1 MRLREKLLTSLLLVP
16 IAGTS
21 AWAKERSNYD
31 AFLEQRDSRSLAVDS
46 NTAASRGLRIE
57 QTEHRL
63 GVPTFAWAT
72 QEGAQS
78 KSVIRTGMTAESAA
92 RAHLQSVAD
101 SYRLTRDD
109 VSGANLRSMHNTG
122 KGAII
127 ATFNQS
133 VGGIP
138 VFRNEI
144 KVVMGQDLRLV
155 AVSGYLAPSE
165 LAFTA
170 RSKARAGFNLSAADA
185 VSGAF
190 KDLTGSGT
198 QATSFVNAGTKG
210 DYTFF
215 ELTPATKSALPQ
227 DLAVPARARQVYFML
242 AGNLEP
248 AWYVEVNAGP
258 KAARSSQYFGYVVSA
273 ATGKVLFRNDLSAD
287 AGTAFTY
294 KVWADQASPFIP
306 EDGPQGNDATPH
318 PTGTQDGYQAPLN
331 RPANNITL
339 ANSPYSKN
347 DPWLPAN
354 ATQTTG
360 NNVDAYADLTAPD
373 GFQPGSADLR
383 AETTSENT
391 FSYVYDTTKA
401 PGISTEQTKA
411 AVVNLFYVNN
421 FLHDWFYDAGFDEA
435 AGNAQSFNFG
445 RGGAEGDPLQAQAQD
460 YGGRDNANM
469 STPADGA
476 SPRMQM
482 YVFNGTPELSVTSPA
497 ALAGIYEASSAS
509 YGTEAFDMTGDIKAA
524 PETNPL
530 GCSPFEAGYFT
541 DKIALINRGDCNF
554 VIKSLNAQTAG
565 AIATVI
571 VNNADGSPITM
582 GGNGTDDAKV
592 KTPSLMITKA
602 AGAAWRTALDPG
614 PLSVKFLREPNQDRD
629 GTLDN
634 GIVAHEWG
642 HYISNRLVGNAAG
655 LSNNQGR
662 SMGEGWGD
670 FHAMLMQ
677 VRESDRNKPGNSNW
691 QGVYSTAGYV
701 SSGGKNQ
708 GYYFGIRR
716 LPYSTDMSK
725 NGYTFKHIANFTPLP
740 TDAGTRSDINSE
752 VHNSGEVWATM
763 LWECYASLLN
773 AHPFQE
779 AQNRM
784 KQYLVASYKATP
796 NAPTFTEARD
806 AVLAVALASDPA
818 DYQRFVAAFAKRG
831 LGFGAKSPDRDA
843 FDHLSVTES
852 FSSGGNLEVT
862 SISLTDNAGGCD
874 QDGILDIG
882 EQGELKI
889 TVRNVGGN
897 GLSAFSGTVSST
909 STTATLEFPNGAAI
923 NVPALSR
930 GASAT
935 VTVPVSVTAVSGTPT
950 RAGIKVAFD
959 STEIPAAARTVTFD
973 PRVNYDNV
981 ATTSNTETFESGLTG
996 WTVSQNLSSSGDWT
1010 LSGSPANRYAHGADP
1025 GTIAE
1030 TTITSP
1036 WLSVD
1041 DAADFVMSYNYRHSF
1056 EFDSSA
1062 SYDGAVLEFTV
1073 DGIDWIDPW
1082 DLYPVVDADPGYVD
1096 YIAAG
1101 GGNPLEDR
1109 PAMAQV
1115 SPGFPAFTAASIN
1128 FGTFF
1133 PDLGLK
1139 NVRFRFRIGGD
1150 VAVGGYGL
1158 DLDNVNFEGATA
1170 VFSGQAEQ
1178 PASTGVCN
1186 VPPVANAG
1194 PSRVGTAAVAE
1205 GVLVGGVLNRA
1216 TITLNGTG
1224 SFDPDAAAGDALTY
1238 SWTQTG
1244 GATPVT
1250 LNGADTATP
1259 SFVADVDY
1267 TDTLTFQL
1275 VVTDASGKASAPK
1288 TVNIQILNVNQPPVA
1303 AATAPATVNERD
1315 TTPVT
1320 LDASGSTDADVIHA
1334 NTLTYSWARTGGTT
1348 PAVTLTN
1355 ATRAKATFLAPE
1367 VTADTQLNFTVTV
1380 TDSSGARSTK
1390 AVAVTVKNVD
1400 RAPVANAGADFDADA
1415 RSTVTLTGSGTDAD
1429 GTAVTYLWE
1438 QTGGTDVTLT
1448 DADQATATFTAPDV
1462 NTATELTF
1470 KLTVTSGGQS
1480 GTDLV
1485 NVTVRKANRHP
1496 VGQAPATIDVDEGSN
1511 VELDASGI
1519 TDPDGD
1525 TLTYVWAQL
1534 GGQPV
1539 TLDNKD
1545 TAKVKFTAPQVQVDT
1560 ALAFSLTVTDSDGAT
1575 SGPFV
1580 YTVNVKQVNQA
1591 PVAKARVI
1599 SGVRGGEL
1607 VKIDA
1612 ATSTDPDNETLTYA
1626 WAQTG
1631 GPSVTLTGANAAEA
1645 SFTPP
1650 AKKTLEN
1657 YAFTVTVTDAA
1668 GATSTAEIKVSVPK
1682 ADDDGGGCSST
1693 GGSAGGMAP
1702 LMALFA
1708 AMAFARRR
1716 KA

>member
-31 AFLEQRDSRSLAVDS
+31 AFLEQRDSRSLAVDA
-46 NTAASRGLRIE
+46 NTAVSRGLRIE

-78 KSVIRTGMTAESAA
+78 KSVIRNGMTAEGAA
-92 RAHLQSVAD
+92 RAHLQAVAD
-101 SYRLTRDD
+101 SYRLTRED

-170 RSKARAGFNLSAADA
+170 RSKARAGFNLGAADA

-198 QATSFVNAGTKG
+198 QATSFVNTGTKG
-210 DYTFF
+210 DFTFF
-215 ELTPATKSALPQ
+215 ELSPATKSALPQ
-227 DLAVPARARQVYFML
+227 DLATPARARQVYFML

-294 KVWADQASPFIP
+294 KVWADQAAPFIP

-318 PTGTQDGYQAPLN
+318 PTGLRDGYQAPLN
-331 RPANNITL
+331 RPAHDITL

-360 NNVDAYADLTAPD
+360 NNVDAYADLNAPD
-373 GFQPGSADLR
+373 GFQPGTNDLR
-383 AETTSENT
+383 AETTGENA
-391 FSYVYDTTKA
+391 FSYVYDTSKRPGFSPEQIKA
-401 PGISTEQTKA
+401 S
-411 AVVNLFYVNN
+411 VVNLFYVNN
-421 FLHDWFYDAGFDEA
+421 FLHDWYYDAGFDEA

-445 RGGAEGDPLQAQAQD
+445 RGGVEGDPIQAQAQD
-460 YGGRDNANM
+460 YGGRNNANM

-482 YVFNGTPELSVTSPA
+482 YVFDGTPELSVTSPSSLA
-497 ALAGIYEASSAS
+497 AVYEAGSAS
-509 YGTEAFDMTGDIKAA
+509 YGLQAYDVTGEIQI
-524 PETNPL
+524 PETNKD
-530 GCSPFEAGYFT
+530 GCTAFDPGYFT
-541 DKIALINRGDCNF
+541 GKIALIDRGTCNF
-554 VIKSLNAQTAG
+554 VIKSLNAQNAG

-571 VNNADGSPITM
+571 ANNSAGSTINM
-582 GGNGTDDAKV
+582 GGNGTDDAKIT
-592 KTPSLMITKA
+592 TPSLMITLDAANAWKA
-602 AGAAWRTALDPG
+602 ATEPV
-614 PLSVKFLREPNQDRD
+614 SVKFLREPNQDRD

-642 HYISNRLVGNAAG
+642 HYISNRLIGNAAG

-662 SMGEGWGD
+662 AMGEGWAD
-670 FHAMLMQ
+670 FHSMLMQ
-677 VRESDRNKPGNSNW
+677 VRESDRTKPGNGNW
-691 QGVYSTAGYV
+691 QGVYTNAGYT

-708 GYYFGIRR
+708 GYYYGIRR

-725 NGYTFKHIANFTPLP
+725 NGYTFRHIGNFTQLP
-740 TDAGTRSDINSE
+740 NELAASSTASNSQ
-752 VHNSGEVWATM
+752 VHNSGEVWATA

-779 AQNRM
+779 AQDRM
-784 KQYLVASYKATP
+784 KRYIVAAYKATP
-796 NAPTFTEARD
+796 NSPTYTEARD

-818 DYQRFVAAFAKRG
+818 DYQRFVAGFAKRG
-831 LGFGAKSPDRDA
+831 MGFGARSPDRDA
-843 FDHLSVTES
+843 FDHIGVAES
-852 FSSGGNLEVT
+852 FASGGNLEVT
-862 SISLTDNAGGCD
+862 SITLADTAAGCD

-897 GLSAFSGTVSST
+897 GLSAFTGTVSST
-909 STTATLEFPNGAAI
+909 STTATLEFPNGAAV

-935 VTVPVSVTAVSGTPT
+935 VTVPVNVTAVSGSPA
-950 RAGIKVAFD
+950 RAGIRVAFD
-959 STEIPAAARTVTFD
+959 SNEIPAAAKTVTFD

-981 ATTSNTETFESGLTG
+981 STTSNTETFESGLTG

-1010 LSGSPANRYAHGADP
+1010 LSGSPANRYANGRDP

-1056 EFDSSA
+1056 EFDSNA

-1101 GGNPLEDR
+1101 GGNPIEGR

-1115 SPGFPAFTAASIN
+1115 SAGFPGFTAASIN

-1133 PDLGLK
+1133 PDLELK

-1158 DLDNVNFEGATA
+1158 DIDNVKFEGATA
-1170 VFSGQAEQ
+1170 VFAGQPDQ

-1205 GVLVGGVLNRA
+1205 GTLVNGVLNRA

-1238 SWTQTG
+1238 SWAQVG

-1250 LNGADTATP
+1250 LTGADTATP

-1267 TDTLTFQL
+1267 SDTLSFQL
-1275 VVTDASGKASAPK
+1275 VVTDAAGKASAPK
-1288 TVNIQILNVNQPPVA
+1288 TVDIQVLNVNQPPVA
-1303 AATAPATVNERD
+1303 AATAPATVDERD
-1315 TTPVT
+1315 PTPVT
-1320 LDASGSTDADVIHA
+1320 LDASGSTDADVVHA
-1334 NTLTYSWARTGGTT
+1334 NALTYAWVQTSPAT
-1348 PAVTLTN
+1348 PRPTLTN
-1355 ATRAKATFLAPE
+1355 ATSARATFLAPE

-1380 TDSSGARSTK
+1380 TDNSGAKSTK

-1400 RAPVANAGADFDADA
+1400 RAPTANAGADFDADA
-1415 RSTVTLTGSGTDAD
+1415 RSTVTLAGSGTDAD

-1438 QTGGTDVTLT
+1438 QTAGDAVTLT
-1448 DADQATATFTAPDV
+1448 GADTETATFTAPDV
-1462 NTATELTF
+1462 NAAKELTF

-1480 GTDLV
+1480 ASDLV

-1496 VGQAPATIDVDEGSN
+1496 VGEAPASIDADEGSN

-1525 TLTYVWAQL
+1525 ALTYVWAQV
-1534 GGQPV
+1534 GGTTV
-1539 TLDNKD
+1539 TLEG
-1545 TAKVKFTAPQVQVDT
+1545 TGTSKVKFTAPQVQADT
-1560 ALAFSLTVTDSDGAT
+1560 AVAFSLTVTDSDGAT

-1591 PVAKARVI
+1591 PVAKVRVI

-1612 ATSTDPDNETLTYA
+1612 ATSTDPDNEALTYT

-1631 GPSVTLTGANAAEA
+1631 GPSVTLTGANSAEA

-1650 AKKTLEN
+1650 AKKTLET
-1657 YAFTVTVTDAA
+1657 YTFTVTVKDAA

-1682 ADDDGGGCSST
+1682 SDDDGGGCSST

-1708 AMAFARRR
+1708 AMALARRR

>member
-21 AWAKERSNYD
+21 AWAKERSNFD

-46 NTAASRGLRIE
+46 NTAVSRGLRIE
-57 QTEHRL
+57 QTEQRL

-72 QEGAQS
+72 QDGAQS
-78 KSVIRTGMTAESAA
+78 KSVIRAGMTAENAA

-101 SYRLTRDD
+101 NYRLTRDD
-109 VSGANLRSMHNTG
+109 VAGANLRSMHNTG

-127 ATFNQS
+127 ATFTQS
-133 VGGIP
+133 VGGIT

-165 LAFTA
+165 LALSA
-170 RSKARAGFNLSAADA
+170 RTKARAGYNLGAADA

-198 QATSFVNAGTKG
+198 QATSFINAGTKG

-215 ELTPATKSALPQ
+215 ELAPATKSALPQ
-227 DLAVPARARQVYFML
+227 DLATPARARQVYFML

-273 ATGKVLFRNDLSAD
+273 ATGKVLFRNDLTAD

-294 KVWADQASPFIP
+294 KVWADTASPFIP

-318 PTGTQDGYQAPLN
+318 PTGTKDGYQAPLN
-331 RPANNITL
+331 RPANDITL

-360 NNVDAYADLTAPD
+360 NNVDAYADLNAPD
-373 GFQPGSADLR
+373 GFQPGTNDKR
-383 AETTSENT
+383 AETTSDNT

-401 PGISTEQTKA
+401 PGSSTEQIKA
-411 AVVNLFYVNN
+411 SVVNLFYVNN

-435 AGNAQSFNFG
+435 SANAQAFNFG
-445 RGGAEGDPLQAQAQD
+445 RGGVEGDPIQAQAQD
-460 YGGRDNANM
+460 YGGRNNANM

-482 YVFNGTPELSVTSPA
+482 YVFDGTPELSVTAPA
-497 ALAGIYEASSAS
+497 TLAAVYEAGSAS
-509 YGTEAFDMTGDIKAA
+509 YGKQAYDVTGEIQI
-524 PETNPL
+524 PETNKD
-530 GCSPFEAGYFT
+530 GCAAFPAGTFT
-541 DKIALINRGDCNF
+541 GKIALIDRGTCNF
-554 VIKSLNAQTAG
+554 VVKSLNAQNGG

-571 VNNADGSPITM
+571 ANNAAGSTISM
-582 GGNGTDDAKV
+582 GGNNVDDAKV
-592 KTPSLMITKA
+592 TTPSLMITLDAANAWKA
-602 AGAAWRTALDPG
+602 STEPV
-614 PLSVKFLREPNQDRD
+614 SVHFLREPNQDRD

-642 HYISNRLVGNAAG
+642 HYISNRLIGNAAG
-655 LSNNQGR
+655 LTNNQGR

-670 FHAMLMQ
+670 FHAMMMQ
-677 VRESDRNKPGNSNW
+677 VRESDRTKAGNSNW

-701 SSGGKNQ
+701 TSGGKNQ

-725 NGYTFKHIANFTPLP
+725 NGYTFKHIANFTTLP
-740 TDAGTRSDINSE
+740 TDAGTRTDINSE
-752 VHNSGEVWATM
+752 VHNSGEVWATA

-773 AHPFQE
+773 AHPFAE

-831 LGFGAKSPDRDA
+831 MGFGAKSPDRDA

-852 FSSGGNLEVT
+852 FASGGNLEVT
-862 SISLTDNAGGCD
+862 SITLTDGIAGCD

-909 STTATLEFPNGAAI
+909 STTATVEFPNGGAI

-935 VTVPVSVTAVSGTPT
+935 ITVPVNVTAVTAGAPA

-959 STEIPAAARTVTFD
+959 STEIPAAAKTATYD

-981 ATTSNTETFESGLTG
+981 PTTSDTETFEGGLSG

-1010 LSGSPANRYAHGADP
+1010 LSGSPANRYAHGGDP

-1036 WLSVD
+1036 WLTVD
-1041 DAADFVMSYNYRHSF
+1041 DAADFVISYNYRHSF
-1056 EFDSSA
+1056 EFDSNA

-1109 PAMAQV
+1109 AAMAQV
-1115 SPGFPAFTAASIN
+1115 SAGFPAFTAASIN

-1133 PDLGLK
+1133 PDLELK

-1158 DLDNVNFEGATA
+1158 DIDNVKFEGATA
-1170 VFSGQAEQ
+1170 VFSGQADQ
-1178 PASTGVCN
+1178 PASTGACN

-1205 GVLVGGVLNRA
+1205 GTLVSGVLNRA

-1244 GATPVT
+1244 GATPVS

-1275 VVTDASGKASAPK
+1275 VVTDTAGKASAPK
-1288 TVNIQILNVNQPPVA
+1288 TVDIQINNVNQLPVA

-1320 LDASGSTDADVIHA
+1320 LDASGSTDPDVIHA

-1348 PAVTLTN
+1348 PAVTITN

-1380 TDSSGARSTK
+1380 TDSSGAKSTK

-1400 RAPVANAGADFDADA
+1400 RAPVANAGADFEADA
-1415 RSTVTLTGSGTDAD
+1415 RATVTLTGSGTDAD

-1438 QTGGTDVTLT
+1438 QTGGTNVTLT
-1448 DADQATATFTAPDV
+1448 GADTATASFTAPDV
-1462 NTATELTF
+1462 SAPTELTF
-1470 KLTVTSGGQS
+1470 KLTATSGGQS
-1480 GTDLV
+1480 GSDLV

-1496 VGQAPATIDVDEGSN
+1496 VGQAPSAVDADEGSN

-1525 TLTYVWAQL
+1525 VLTYTWAQV

-1539 TLDNKD
+1539 TLDST
-1545 TAKVKFTAPQVQVDT
+1545 TAANVKFTAPQVQVDT

-1591 PVAKARVI
+1591 PVAKVRVI

-1657 YAFTVTVTDAA
+1657 YAFTVTVKDAA